1 MNISQCLVIC
11 SILVS
16 GLTLS
21 KTAVADTLDVSVGWT
36 KPPYVIEQGD
46 TGFELDMVK
55 AVFAALGHD
64 LQFVYVPF
72 GRSDSLLKTGK
83 VDAALTMN
91 RRMDLAGAVL
101 SEPYITY
108 HNTAISLK
116 SRNLKLHSISALENY
131 AVIGFQN
138 ASLVL
143 GMEYQLAT
151 ANSPLYIEL
160 PDQKKQVELLLQG
173 KVDVVVM
180 DINIFN
186 YLSKAILGRDQMVN
200 VSVHYL
206 FPASPYRIAFR
217 DPELKEAFNLKM
229 VQFKNSPAYQK
240 LLNRYQFL
248 Q

>member
-1 MNISQCLVIC
+1 MTLPQCVLIC
-11 SILVS
+11 SVLITGLSLV
-16 GLTLS
+16 
-21 KTAVADTLDVSVGWT
+21 KAARADVLDVSVGWT

-55 AVFAALGHD
+55 AVFAALGHE
-64 LQFVYVPF
+64 LRFLYVPF
-72 GRSDSLLKTGK
+72 GRSDSLLKTQK

-116 SRNLKLHSISALENY
+116 SRNLKIHSISALENY
-131 AVIGFQN
+131 SVIGFQN

-143 GMEYQLAT
+143 GMEYRLAT

-160 PDQKKQVELLLQG
+160 PDQQKQVELLLRG

-186 YLSKAILGRDQMVN
+186 YLSKAVVGQDQMPN
-200 VSVHYL
+200 VTVHNL
-206 FPASPYRIAFR
+206 FAASPYRIAFR
-217 DPELKEAFNLKM
+217 DPALKDAFNLKM
-229 VQFKNSPAYQK
+229 VQFKNSPAYYK
-240 LLNRYQFL
+240 LLHKYEFL

>member
-1 MNISQCLVIC
+1 MNSSQWLIIC
-11 SILVS
+11 SILIS
-16 GLTLS
+16 ALS
-21 KTAVADTLDVSVGWT
+21 FGKLAVADVLDVSVGWT

-55 AVFAALGHD
+55 AIFALLGHD
-64 LQFVYVPF
+64 LRFVYVPF
-72 GRSDSLLKTGK
+72 GRSDSLLKTHK

-116 SRNLKLHSISALENY
+116 SRKLIIPSISALENY

-143 GMEYQLAT
+143 GMEYRLAT
-151 ANSPLYIEL
+151 ASSPLYIEL
-160 PDQKKQVELLLQG
+160 PDQQKQVELLLQG

-186 YLSKAILGRDQMVN
+186 HLSKAVVGQDQMPN
-200 VSVHYL
+200 VSVHNL

-217 DPELKEAFNLKM
+217 DPDLKEAFNLKM
-229 VQFKNSPAYQK
+229 VQFKRSAAYQT
-240 LLNRYQFL
+240 LLNKYEFL